1 MINPSLDVLV
11 NKVDNR
17 YTLAVL
23 SAKRAREIMN
33 GSETLVSCKSTRP
46 VTIAL
51 EEIAQK
57 KITYVRTKNGI
68 K

>member
-23 SAKRAREIMN
+23 SAKRAREIMA
-33 GSETLVSCKSTRP
+33 GSEPLVDSKSRKP
-46 VTIAL
+46 VTMAL

-57 KITYVRTKNGI
+57 KITYVRTRSGI

>member
-33 GSETLVSCKSTRP
+33 GSEPLVSCKSTRP

-57 KITYVRTKNGI
+57 KITYVRTKSGI